1 MINFSIKELNAFAVI
16 GQEVELTNYQKKNIQ
31 ISTQFW
37 RKFNSSLKKA
47 YLSQSGNWVKYAF
60 MERRNGKL
68 YYFCSIPQRTIT
80 PEGFLYKEIPSYKY
94 LVVEHI
100 GAMDKIYETYGKIY
114 EEIIPSTSYIP
125 IKDIILHF
133 EKYDYRFMFKFGIGG
148 ANMPTRTPIPVSRA
162 MRQISANLDLARRQ
176 QRIPVALLAER
187 AGLSMP
193 TVTKMLR
200 TGNGSFENF
209 LRIARLLGL
218 LDGVQQATDPL
229 NTDIGKLRAD
239 EDTPKRIR

>member
-1 MINFSIKELNAFAVI
+1 
-16 GQEVELTNYQKKNIQ
+16 
-31 ISTQFW
+31 
-37 RKFNSSLKKA
+37 
-47 YLSQSGNWVKYAF
+47 
-60 MERRNGKL
+60 
-68 YYFCSIPQRTIT
+68 
-80 PEGFLYKEIPSYKY
+80 
-94 LVVEHI
+94 
-100 GAMDKIYETYGKIY
+100 
-114 EEIIPSTSYIP
+114 
-125 IKDIILHF
+125 
-133 EKYDYRFMFKFGIGG
+133 
-148 ANMPTRTPIPVSRA
+148 MPTRTPIPVSRA

-200 TGNGSFENF
+200 TGNGNF

>member
-1 MINFSIKELNAFAVI
+1 
-16 GQEVELTNYQKKNIQ
+16 
-31 ISTQFW
+31 
-37 RKFNSSLKKA
+37 
-47 YLSQSGNWVKYAF
+47 
-60 MERRNGKL
+60 
-68 YYFCSIPQRTIT
+68 
-80 PEGFLYKEIPSYKY
+80 
-94 LVVEHI
+94 
-100 GAMDKIYETYGKIY
+100 
-114 EEIIPSTSYIP
+114 
-125 IKDIILHF
+125 
-133 EKYDYRFMFKFGIGG
+133 
-148 ANMPTRTPIPVSRA
+148 MPTRTPIPVSRA

-209 LRIARLLGL
+209 LRIARLLG
-218 LDGVQQATDPL
+218 QATDPL

>member
-125 IKDIILHF
+125 LKNTIIVFIGIVIIQLL
-133 EKYDYRFMFKFGIGG
+133 KFGYLFKIRS
-148 ANMPTRTPIPVSRA
+148 NF
-162 MRQISANLDLARRQ
+162 IS
-176 QRIPVALLAER
+176 IH
-187 AGLSMP
+187 
-193 TVTKMLR
+193 TKQLV
-200 TGNGSFENF
+200 
-209 LRIARLLGL
+209 LGL
-218 LDGVQQATDPL
+218 TAFSIQIFNDRQLSIMVVAFFDWR
-229 NTDIGKLRAD
+229 N
-239 EDTPKRIR
+239 